1 MMTSSIQKVG
11 IIGTGEIGWR
21 MGKLLRAAGHEVIGY
36 DIRRNA
42 LQRPIDSGFIVV
54 DSIADLCRRA
64 DIVLT
69 CVTDGAALRDVISGP
84 LGIAAN
90 LAAGKPYIDTTSA
103 EPWITQ
109 ELAPLL
115 KQKGIPFL
123 DAPVSGG
130 VPAAEAGRMNF
141 MVGGDAALL
150 ERCRPIL
157 ERLGPVITHVG
168 VIGMGHTIKAI
179 NMLALAASMLSTAEL
194 VAIGIDAGLSLD
206 HLVERL
212 EAGAGAS
219 YSTRVHFPRFV
230 VPGNYASG
238 FSFDLMLKD
247 LSIGIGLAERRGI
260 PLFLERTTY
269 EIYQL
274 GANTG
279 LAGKD
284 NTRIIERI
292 LSTARAGRRV
302 DGPSDL
308 TRCIEILAAACNT
321 LIAAES
327 ICLGV
332 ATGLSAKTIIEVI
345 SQSSGDSRA
354 LSHGIAEYLNNAGG
368 SATTFAEIRQ
378 AAISTVAKTTSAI
391 VPTPLVGKM
400 AEINI
405 AAIRRFGENADG
417 RMVIDVIAEW
427 TKQGDA
433 LTMMWES
440 AVDYS

>member
-1 MMTSSIQKVG
+1 MMTSSIPKVG

-21 MGKLLRAAGHEVIGY
+21 MGKLLLAAGHDVIGY
-36 DIRRNA
+36 DIRSDA

-150 ERCRPIL
+150 ERCRPML

-179 NMLALAASMLSTAEL
+179 NMLSLAASMLSTAEL

-206 HLVERL
+206 YLLKRL

-230 VPGNYASG
+230 APGNYTSG

-247 LSIGIGLAERRGI
+247 LSIGIGLAERCGI
-260 PLFLERTTY
+260 PLFMERATY

-274 GANTG
+274 GANAG
-279 LAGKD
+279 LTGKD

-292 LSTARAGRRV
+292 LSKARAGRRV
-302 DGPSDL
+302 DGQSDL
-308 TRCIEILAAACNT
+308 MRRIEILAAACNT

-345 SQSSGDSRA
+345 SQSSGDTRA
-354 LSHGIAEYLNNAGG
+354 FSHGIAAYPKNAGG
-368 SATTFAEIRQ
+368 IATTLAEIRQ
-378 AAISTVAKTTSAI
+378 AAGSTIAQ
-391 VPTPLVGKM
+391 VPRENIQTPLVEKM
-400 AEINI
+400 VEINS

-417 RMVIDVIAEW
+417 RMVLDLIAER

-433 LTMMWES
+433 LTMMQES